1 MYRPKSRS
9 EQGALWIPT
18 HELPRSSAHS
28 FYGRLHH
35 HLEKI
40 GFGDNLREACRPFYD
55 DSGNGRPGVDPEVF
69 FRMLMV
75 GFFEGLPSERAIAA
89 RCADSI
95 EIRAFLG
102 YSLTDRTPDHST
114 ICRFRQRIPEEV
126 FYSVF
131 ELIVKAL
138 KKSRLV
144 RGRHL
149 GVDSS
154 VVEANASLASLVN
167 RLTQEEYD
175 AYIRRL
181 AQEEGVDPKDDAA
194 VRRFDK
200 HRKGRKTSNDEWK
213 NPHDEDARVGRTKR
227 GETRMLYKNEHVV
240 DLETGAI
247 LDAKIRHGDDGD
259 ATDLFTRILEAEER
273 INRSLEQEPWETAV
287 ETVTADKGY
296 YATDEITALQN
307 AGVETLIP
315 APKCERNLNK
325 LHWKKARAVIRA
337 EAMTSCREGNFFMR
351 RRAHL
356 VERSFAHVLEAGGLR
371 RTTLRG
377 RTNVNKRYVIGA
389 LTYNLSLLMRSIY
402 GVGTPRQAM
411 SAAFAALFALIWSLV
426 NHSRR
431 SLKTFGDK
439 AINYL
444 RITISNAAPGT
455 TTERM
460 IAIRAKSTA
469 S

>member
-1 MYRPKSRS
+1 
-9 EQGALWIPT
+9 
-18 HELPRSSAHS
+18 
-28 FYGRLHH
+28 
-35 HLEKI
+35 
-40 GFGDNLREACRPFYD
+40 

-102 YSLTDRTPDHST
+102 YTLTDRTPDHST

-138 KKSRLV
+138 HKSRLV

-154 VVEANASLASLVN
+154 VIEANASLASLVN

-175 AYIRRL
+175 ACIRRL
-181 AQEEGVDPKDDAA
+181 AQEHGVDAADDAA

-240 DLETGAI
+240 DLE
-247 LDAKIRHGDDGD
+247 
-259 ATDLFTRILEAEER
+259 
-273 INRSLEQEPWETAV
+273 
-287 ETVTADKGY
+287 
-296 YATDEITALQN
+296 
-307 AGVETLIP
+307 
-315 APKCERNLNK
+315 
-325 LHWKKARAVIRA
+325 
-337 EAMTSCREGNFFMR
+337 
-351 RRAHL
+351 
-356 VERSFAHVLEAGGLR
+356 
-371 RTTLRG
+371 
-377 RTNVNKRYVIGA
+377 
-389 LTYNLSLLMRSIY
+389 
-402 GVGTPRQAM
+402 
-411 SAAFAALFALIWSLV
+411 
-426 NHSRR
+426 
-431 SLKTFGDK
+431 
-439 AINYL
+439 
-444 RITISNAAPGT
+444 
-455 TTERM
+455 
-460 IAIRAKSTA
+460 
-469 S
+469 